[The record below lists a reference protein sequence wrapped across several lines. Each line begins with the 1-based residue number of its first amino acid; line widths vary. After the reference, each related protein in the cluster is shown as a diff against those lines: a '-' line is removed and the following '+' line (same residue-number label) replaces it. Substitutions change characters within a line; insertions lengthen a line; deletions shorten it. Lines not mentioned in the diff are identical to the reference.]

1 MQARLAVLIDADN
14 AQADLIEPLLKEVT
28 KYGVASVKRIYGDWT
43 QTRLGGWKK
52 KLVEHAIQPMQQFGY
67 TTGKN
72 STDSALIIDAMDLLY
87 TEKFDGFCLVS
98 SDSDFTRLA
107 TRLREAGLTVY
118 GFGEKK
124 TPRAFIGAC
133 DKFIYVEN
141 LRPEPIGRPS
151 EKKTAQAAA
160 TPAAEPPAKKPASA
174 ARRKARPAADATPP
188 GPAAEI
194 AIDLPEKPAETDLDE
209 LLNEAVDAC
218 ADESGWAH
226 LGSLGQYISKQ
237 RPDFDSR
244 TYGKKRLSDLV
255 KTLDSLVVEARPGA
269 DGKST
274 AIYVHRK

>member
-43 QTRLGGWKK
+43 QARLGGWKK

-141 LRPEPIGRPS
+141 LRPEPSAKPGEKKAAKAAAEPVAA
-151 EKKTAQAAA
+151 KKTAGSRKK
-160 TPAAEPPAKKPASA
+160 AKPV
-174 ARRKARPAADATPP
+174 ADAVPL

-194 AIDLPEKPAETDLDE
+194 AVDPLSEKPAETDLDE

-255 KTLDSLVVEARPGA
+255 KTLDSLVVEARAGA

-274 AIYVHRK
+274 AIYVHRR